1 MNFEYTF
8 SHMNSLYSLL
18 TPDLTNELS
27 EAPVLPQ
34 RPRSAGYNT
43 LPPPEKPKP
52 TLQRLPSKSS
62 CGSGRLTYNF
72 FLFFFPVT

>member
-8 SHMNSLYSLL
+8 SHMKSLYSVL
-18 TPDLTNELS
+18 TPDVTNELS

-62 CGSGRLTYNF
+62 CGSGK
-72 FLFFFPVT
+72 